1 MFRYIRAND
10 DIDNVVSLMDEYIDL
25 GPTESYVGDGWRL
38 ATKYFDG
45 EPYTDIR
52 LNGHLVAFDYLN
64 KLYLLDIDGAAGKVL
79 RHLADYRYFGYSID
93 CTDGI
98 PDRFMTVAHSTMT
111 DESYYLI
118 ANEASIA
125 KEALSEFI
133 KSVTLEDDADYLGE
147 QFAEWCNKNGVQL
160 CDDYSL
166 LPHGIVLTYKRSG
179 VPDEVYFSPEVV
191 GTWTSR
197 F

>member
-10 DIDNVVSLMDEYIDL
+10 DIDSIVSLMDEYIDL
-25 GPTESYVGDGWRL
+25 GSTESYVGNGWQL
-38 ATKYFDG
+38 ATQYFEG

-52 LNGHLVAFDYLN
+52 LNGRLVAFDYLN
-64 KLYLLDIDGAAGKVL
+64 ELYLLDIDGAAGKVL
-79 RHLADYRYFGYSID
+79 RHLVDYRYFGRSID

-98 PDRFMTVAHSTMT
+98 SDSFMTVAHSTMT

-118 ANEASIA
+118 ANETSIA

-147 QFAEWCNKNGVQL
+147 QFAEWCDKNGVQL
-160 CDDYSL
+160 GDDYSL
-166 LPHGIVLTYKRSG
+166 LPHGIVLTYKRSR
-179 VPDEVYFSPEVV
+179 VPDEVYFSPELV